1 MRRLAIFV
9 LAAFVA
15 AAPAAGAQS
24 HALLDKAAPPVG
36 GIVAIE
42 PGEVRLS
49 FSKAIEP
56 QFSRIELTTADGQP
70 VKTGPA
76 AVDPADQEQLVLPLP
91 PLAPGRYRVRW
102 HIVSVDTHST
112 EGNYTFEIRP

>member
-1 MRRLAIFV
+1 MRRLAILL
-9 LAAFVA
+9 LAAFAAVA
-15 AAPAAGAQS
+15 PAGAQA
-24 HALLDKAAPPVG
+24 HAILDKATPPVG
-36 GIVAIE
+36 GTVASA

-56 QFSRIELTTADGQP
+56 QFSRIELTTADGQT
-70 VKTGPA
+70 VKTVPA
-76 AVDPADQEQLVLPLP
+76 AVDPADQQQLVLPLP
-91 PLAPGRYRVRW
+91 LLAPGRYRVRW